1 MAAATSG
8 QKKTAEFSSF
18 SAALAKS
25 VAPIYISGKPTQ
37 TEVVALTPPPSQD
50 KNAERNSLFSF
61 LFFSFSPKKL
71 WNQTSSLKREE
82 KKALNGKRTDEG
94 AEKRKKKKARE
105 TRKKYHWRAIIWAI
119 SGRLL
124 FHPPVG
130 MEGTG
135 RVCLAAGWRR
145 WRVERQ
151 EEGGRKRKRGRSER
165 VHGTSEPKDCPVQR
179 VQQGS
184 VVPEGPSQQEDGAKD
199 GGKRSGRKR
208 GRWNVTFK
216 RQRRDN
222 GGTDAKTRESSVAD
236 LLL

>member
-94 AEKRKKKKARE
+94 AEKRKKKSQRDEEKISLEGNYLGYFWKTAFPSSSGDGGNRE
-105 TRKKYHWRAIIWAI
+105 
-119 SGRLL
+119 GL
-124 FHPPVG
+124 FRSWLEEV
-130 MEGTG
+130 
-135 RVCLAAGWRR
+135 
-145 WRVERQ
+145 
-151 EEGGRKRKRGRSER
+151 EGGEAG
-165 VHGTSEPKDCPVQR
+165 GG
-179 VQQGS
+179 GS
-184 VVPEGPSQQEDGAKD
+184 KKKKGQK
-199 GGKRSGRKR
+199 
-208 GRWNVTFK
+208 
-216 RQRRDN
+216 
-222 GGTDAKTRESSVAD
+222 
-236 LLL
+236 

>member
-82 KKALNGKRTDEG
+82 KKAFNGKRTDEG
-94 AEKRKKKKARE
+94 AEKRKKKKPERRGKNITGGQLSGLFLEDCFSILQWGWRE
-105 TRKKYHWRAIIWAI
+105 QGGSVSQLAGGGGGWRGRRRGVEKEKGAEVNECMGHLNLKTVQYSEYSGALSSLKGPVSRRTERK
-119 SGRLL
+119 
-124 FHPPVG
+124 
-130 MEGTG
+130 MEGKGVGG
-135 RVCLAAGWRR
+135 R
-145 WRVERQ
+145 
-151 EEGGRKRKRGRSER
+151 EGGGM
-165 VHGTSEPKDCPVQR
+165 
-179 VQQGS
+179 
-184 VVPEGPSQQEDGAKD
+184 
-199 GGKRSGRKR
+199 
-208 GRWNVTFK
+208 
-216 RQRRDN
+216 
-222 GGTDAKTRESSVAD
+222 
-236 LLL
+236 